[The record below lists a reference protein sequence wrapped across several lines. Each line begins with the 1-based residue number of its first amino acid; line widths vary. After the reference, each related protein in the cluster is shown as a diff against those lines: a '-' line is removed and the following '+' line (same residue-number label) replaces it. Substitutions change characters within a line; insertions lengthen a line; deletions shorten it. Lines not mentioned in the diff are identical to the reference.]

1 MKIDFRVLLLIFLF
15 YIHYSRYKRNSFQMF
30 LKNICLL
37 YLIVISFFDLRTGR
51 IPNLVTLGFFVL
63 MLFSDIF
70 IDPSKI
76 PLRLLCA
83 VFFFFLFFCIWIFTK
98 GLGMGDVKL
107 ATVIGYYFGFFKTLL
122 VFIFAC
128 FVGIMFFFMAH
139 ILKRR
144 IKKLPFAPLVTAG
157 YMISQLFCGEIL

>member
-1 MKIDFRVLLLIFLF
+1 
-15 YIHYSRYKRNSFQMF
+15 
-30 LKNICLL
+30 
-37 YLIVISFFDLRTGR
+37 
-51 IPNLVTLGFFVL
+51 
-63 MLFSDIF
+63 
-70 IDPSKI
+70 
-76 PLRLLCA
+76 
-83 VFFFFLFFCIWIFTK
+83 
-98 GLGMGDVKL
+98 MGDVKL
-107 ATVIGYYFGFFKTLL
+107 ATVIGYYFGFFKALL